1 MSRLHLQVISP
12 GYCSCSSLLKLMWR
26 TSARPPSKCP
36 VLPSNQQGNSTLSP
50 SSSTTQIWPV
60 PGEKIPSYVSLVW
73 DKQHTQEN
81 EGKKYFHR
89 HKHISWVR
97 SDYCNTQDK
106 SQTRHVKRICKP
118 KKGPFLAA
126 LSREHVRHRAHRLS
140 VVCSDYPSPQVFLKP
155 VRMKLATRKHLAF
168 TIHLQKPLHKGLLSL
183 HLGTPACPSF
193 LGYN

>member
-1 MSRLHLQVISP
+1 MSPWS
-12 GYCSCSSLLKLMWR
+12 G
-26 TSARPPSKCP
+26 TS
-36 VLPSNQQGNSTLSP
+36 STL
-50 SSSTTQIWPV
+50 
-60 PGEKIPSYVSLVW
+60 K
-73 DKQHTQEN
+73 KMR
-81 EGKKYFHR
+81 GKKYLHR

-106 SQTRHVKRICKP
+106 SQTRHVKRICKS

-155 VRMKLATRKHLAF
+155 VRRKLATRKHLAF

-183 HLGTPACPSF
+183 HLGTPAWPSF
-193 LGYN
+193 LRYSWTGVPFPAFQEPKTAAVQGNQLGYHH